1 MVDTQDL
8 IAVMAFMAF
17 MSFLGFIIVARS
29 GNVIAPSY
37 GYVQVPPTLGEK
49 HNG

>member
-1 MVDTQDL
+1 MDTQDL

-17 MSFLGFIIVARS
+17 MSFLGFIIVARG

-37 GYVQVPPTLGEK
+37 VQIPPTLGEK
-49 HNG
+49 RNG